1 MLRVR
6 HRVGHHNLKL
16 LAVIGELHPDGLAR
30 AMPHVRFNRTRA
42 GLTDG
47 EAYLIEQ

>member
-6 HRVGHHNLKL
+6 HRVGHHYLKL
-16 LAVIGELHPDGLAR
+16 LAIVGKRDPDGLTR
-30 AMPHVRFNRTRA
+30 AMPEVCFNRTRA
-42 GLTDG
+42 GLAYC

>member
-6 HRVGHHNLKL
+6 HRVGHHYLKL
-16 LAVIGELHPDGLAR
+16 LAVIGERHPDGLAR
-30 AMPHVRFNRTRA
+30 AVPQVRFNRTRA
-42 GLTDG
+42 GLADG